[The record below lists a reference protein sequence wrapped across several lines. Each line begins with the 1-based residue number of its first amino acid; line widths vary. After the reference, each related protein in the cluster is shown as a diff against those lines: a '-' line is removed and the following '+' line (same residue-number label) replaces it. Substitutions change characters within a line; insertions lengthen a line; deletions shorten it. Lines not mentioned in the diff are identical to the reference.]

1 MQERNWN
8 KWKPRIF
15 FKLNDNLWKGVLRVS
30 HSSEKVFTLPP
41 SPCYFI
47 GFVTTQRVLWMP
59 WTNKL
64 FSHFFLTILTLL
76 PILLCNRLL
85 FCIFI
90 YTCLFFLPLLP
101 AVDSFAPYLYFFHFS
116 FSLSFLLPHILFH
129 LLLLFLLLFF
139 HLIINIRRTLRTRCT
154 RRKIIFYL

>member
-1 MQERNWN
+1 MPMFKVKKWLFFIRFCMQERNWN

-41 SPCYFI
+41 SPCNFI

-90 YTCLFFLPLLP
+90 YTCLFFSSPI
-101 AVDSFAPYLYFFHFS
+101 ACSWFF
-116 FSLSFLLPHILFH
+116 FSLS
-129 LLLLFLLLFF
+129 LLFSFFFFFIFPSSSYSFPSSSSLSPSLFPLN
-139 HLIINIRRTLRTRCT
+139 HQ
-154 RRKIIFYL
+154 Y